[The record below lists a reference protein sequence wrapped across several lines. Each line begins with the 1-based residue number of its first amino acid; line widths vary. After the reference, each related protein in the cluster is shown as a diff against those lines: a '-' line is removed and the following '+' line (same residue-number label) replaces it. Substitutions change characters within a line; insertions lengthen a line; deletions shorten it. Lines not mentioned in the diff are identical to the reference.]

1 MGDGTNDT
9 DPMRAACL
17 LLLFLPLLHSCGK
30 GELDPD
36 TLTNNPFDPAYNGAA
51 VFEYDTT
58 YLDPVTVGGT
68 TLFYQAII
76 FHVKEELFLSD
87 VAYSVQV
94 FDRESGITSVI
105 DANPANTDR
114 FHYQK
119 PDAVIGGTVCLDL
132 RLYNN
137 QSAARAEE
145 ICATLQ

>member
-1 MGDGTNDT
+1 
-9 DPMRAACL
+9 MRVHCL
-17 LLLFLPLLHSCGK
+17 LLLLLPMISSCGK

-36 TLTNNPFDPAYNGAA
+36 TLTNNPFDPAYNGAS
-51 VFEYDTT
+51 VFVFDTT
-58 YLDPVTVGGT
+58 YLDPVNVGGT
-68 TLFYQAII
+68 TLFYQAIL

-87 VAYSVQV
+87 AAYSVQV
-94 FDRESGITSVI
+94 FDRESGITTVI
-105 DANPANTDR
+105 DANPSNSDR

-119 PDAVIGGTVCLDL
+119 PDAVIGSPVCLEL